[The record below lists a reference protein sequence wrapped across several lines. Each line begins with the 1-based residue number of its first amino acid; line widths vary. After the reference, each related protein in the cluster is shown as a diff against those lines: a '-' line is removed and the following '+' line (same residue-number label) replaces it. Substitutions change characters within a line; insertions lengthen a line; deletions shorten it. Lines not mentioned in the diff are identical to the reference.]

1 MKFLLAAV
9 ALLGIQVQAVPFSE
23 YILAPQSRTIHPA
36 KVHKVNGTVQH
47 AEHLLG
53 EGHGTA
59 RFEGVSSVT
68 LDFGKNIAGVVSLV
82 AGSSSTR
89 DAIIWLTYT
98 ESSIWINGNGSDSTA
113 DAGLDAPLPL
123 HVGHGPGS
131 YKVDRDHERGGFRYL
146 SLISNTSAIIDLTQ
160 VSVHF
165 TAAPS
170 QNLRD
175 YAGYFH
181 SNDELLNRI
190 WYAGAY
196 TTQLASIDPN
206 HGNALVLEGMNTDS
220 SVVSLPQTDIWY
232 NNFTI
237 SNGSSVLTDGAKRD
251 RLLYA
256 GDMAIS
262 LPSAAYST
270 YDLYSGKNTLE
281 ALYVLQLANGRLP
294 YTGLPFSEDN
304 ATSFTYHLH
313 TLFGTY
319 NYYHFSGDRAWLE
332 EYWHRFKRGVDW
344 SLGYV
349 DSSGLMNVTS
359 SSDWLR
365 KGMGG
370 HNIEANALLVFVLNQ
385 AVELS
390 ETLGDEHA
398 IFKYSKYATSIKDAA
413 NKLLWDPSANLFI
426 DNETTTLHPQD
437 GNSIAVLA
445 DLPQSNHQRSA
456 ILSALKARWGTYGAP
471 APEVDSIPATISP
484 FIGGFEL
491 QAHFLAGDASSALE
505 LIRRQW
511 GFMLNDGRMTNSTFI
526 EGYSA
531 DGSLHYAPYPNDP
544 RVSHAHGWSSG
555 PTSALSRFVTGLEFT
570 SAAGKTWKIAPM
582 LGDLESVQGGLTTSL
597 GAFSVDV
604 ECRHGRVTA
613 FSLKTPSGTHGQ
625 VVLPGGTEGV
635 LKSRDWEEK
644 IWLADGKATRIPGG
658 EWTLH
663 IQK

>member
-9 ALLGIQVQAVPFSE
+9 ALLGVQVQAVPFSE

-36 KVHKVNGTVQH
+36 KVHKVNGTVLH
-47 AEHLLG
+47 ADHLLE

-59 RFEGVSSVT
+59 RFEGISSVT
-68 LDFGKNIAGVVSLV
+68 LDFGKNIAGVVSLA

-98 ESSIWINGNGSDSTA
+98 ESSVWINGNGSDSTA

-123 HVGHGPGS
+123 HVGHGPGP

-146 SLISNTSAIIDLTQ
+146 SLISNTSACIDLTQ
-160 VSVHF
+160 VSVYF

-170 QNLRD
+170 QNLRE

-206 HGNALVLEGMNTDS
+206 HGNALVLEGINTDS
-220 SVVSLPQTDIWY
+220 SVISLPQTDIWY
-232 NNFTI
+232 NNLTI
-237 SNGSSVLTDGAKRD
+237 SNGTSVLTDGAKRD

-270 YDLYSGKNTLE
+270 YDLYSGKNALE

-294 YTGLPFSEDN
+294 YTGLPFSDNN

-319 NYYHFSGDRAWLE
+319 NYYQFSGDRAWLQD
-332 EYWHRFKRGVDW
+332 YWRRFKRGVDW
-344 SLGYV
+344 SLGYI
-349 DSSGLMNVTS
+349 DSSGLMNVTA

-370 HNIEANALLVFVLNQ
+370 HNIEANALLVFVLNR
-385 AVELS
+385 AVELA

-445 DLPQSNHQRSA
+445 DLSQSNHQKSA
-456 ILSALKARWGTYGAP
+456 VVAALKARWGKYGAP

-491 QAHFLAGDASSALE
+491 QAHFLAGDALSALE
-505 LIRRQW
+505 LMRRQW

-544 RVSHAHGWSSG
+544 RVSHAHGWSAG

-570 SAAGKTWKIAPM
+570 GAAGKTWKIAPM

-597 GAFSVDV
+597 GAFSVAV
-604 ECRHGRVTA
+604 ECRHGRVAA
-613 FSLKTPSGTHGQ
+613 FSFKTPPGTHGQ

-635 LKSRDWEEK
+635 LKSGAWKQK
-644 IWLADGKATRIPGG
+644 IWLADGKATGVPGG

-663 IQK
+663 IKK